1 MRSRAALEF
10 DATYSRKRDVSGST
24 SARSCQALPPL
35 SILNSQFSVPQNP
48 LSLCPSVLKKRYALC
63 VSHSRAALEF
73 DATGLRKRDVSGSTS
88 ARSSQAL
95 PPLSI
100 LNRQFSILCPS
111 KSSVPL
117 SLCFEKTLR
126 VTRSRAALE
135 FDATGLRKQDVSG
148 STSAR
153 SCQVLPPLSI
163 LNRQFSIL
171 CPSVPLF

>member
-1 MRSRAALEF
+1 MRYALCVHAPNWNSMLHTHGKETFPAPPGRAPVKF
-10 DATYSRKRDVSGST
+10 YPH
-24 SARSCQALPPL
+24 CQF
-35 SILNSQFSVPQNP
+35 SILNS
-48 LSLCPSVLKKRYALC
+48 LSLKILCPSVLKKRYAL
-63 VSHSRAALEF
+63 RAHALNWN
-73 DATGLRKRDVSGSTS
+73 STL
-88 ARSSQAL
+88 QAYGNKTIPA
-95 PPLSI
+95 PPGCAPVKLYPHC
-100 LNRQFSILCPS
+100 QFSILCPS

-135 FDATGLRKQDVSG
+135 FDATGLRKRDDSG

-153 SCQVLPPLSI
+153 SSQALPPLSI